1 MYHSDLVVVV
11 VFCQGFSKFENDR
24 LVLNSDG
31 EKDMIVTKYVPD
43 NIEGLCAGDGVIGAN
58 YVPQCTNTGPK
69 PSVPAASPTSSTDV
83 PIKKKKLKIF
93 KERNHM
99 PPKL

>member
-11 VFCQGFSKFENDR
+11 VVVFCQGFKFENDR

-58 YVPQCTNTGPK
+58 G
-69 PSVPAASPTSSTDV
+69 
-83 PIKKKKLKIF
+83 KKCVELKD
-93 KERNHM
+93 
-99 PPKL
+99 LS